1 VGVRSTLNYKACF
14 TVPFEMSIGTEM
26 AFDSYRFH
34 YFETYTFLSNQG
46 SVKAM
51 NLVLKAK

>member
-1 VGVRSTLNYKACF
+1 MFF

-34 YFETYTFLSNQG
+34 YFETYTSNPIKG
-46 SVKAM
+46 VKG
-51 NLVLKAK
+51 NEFSTKKAK